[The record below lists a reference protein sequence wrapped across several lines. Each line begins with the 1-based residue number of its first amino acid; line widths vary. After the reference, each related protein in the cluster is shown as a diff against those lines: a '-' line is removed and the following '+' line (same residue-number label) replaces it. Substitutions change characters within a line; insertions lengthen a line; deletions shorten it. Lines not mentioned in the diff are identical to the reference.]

1 MRKLVALLLLLAFSL
16 APGGCSAVS
25 PETAEPA
32 AYVSGQEM
40 CIRDRVLYGCKG
52 SCRGNNDRLTANAS
66 PLDRSFLVFTPICIG
81 RIVSSMQKN
90 YLTN

>member
-1 MRKLVALLLLLAFSL
+1 MKPKKEYCLTLD
-16 APGGCSAVS
+16 G
-25 PETAEPA
+25 ETAEQIRAQA
-32 AYVSGQEM
+32 ADPHSGGENLFDS
-40 CIRDRVLYGCKG
+40 REFLKVLYGCKG